1 MGIKPAPPP
10 VPPPRPPRERK
21 IHCSC
26 CFKKFSHY
34 GTESQ
39 FRKWLDK
46 ENWTCLEDTYWC
58 YHCIK
63 GDF

>member
-1 MGIKPAPPP
+1 MGVKPAPPP

-21 IHCSC
+21 IYCSY
-26 CFKKFSHY
+26 CFKNFSHY
-34 GTESQ
+34 GTEPQ
-39 FRKWLDK
+39 FKKWLD
-46 ENWTCLEDTYWC
+46 EGNWTWLEDTYWC